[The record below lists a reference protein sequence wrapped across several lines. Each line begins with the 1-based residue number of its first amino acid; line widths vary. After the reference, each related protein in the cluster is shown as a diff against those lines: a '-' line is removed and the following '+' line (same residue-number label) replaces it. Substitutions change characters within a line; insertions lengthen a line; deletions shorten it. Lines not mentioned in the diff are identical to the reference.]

1 MDQIIH
7 VVQETWKE
15 GDPAQPIMMQYEGS
29 DDYLRARFEEY
40 VFGFLATAKYAAQ
53 LPPRAPDTPVDP
65 NSPVTQYGREAIQL
79 FRETRVFSQ
88 WNTLTDDTLC
98 DLIGCKH
105 PFSGKVT
112 VLSDAALR
120 LSAGLHDLRI
130 DESLAP
136 TREAIGA
143 ALQAGSAGLSKV
155 ASSWRSDLARLNA
168 GWQTPRAGRSQRNS
182 AELVASEDTETGQA
196 EEEQS
201 ATPTAATWDT
211 RKKETLSAIQATG
224 AQGYAALG
232 NLGSYL
238 SSKHKAWSM
247 SRRGRG
253 ENTQ

>member
-15 GDPAQPIMMQYEGS
+15 DDPAQPIMMQYEGS

-53 LPPRAPDTPVDP
+53 LPPRAPDGPMDP

-88 WNTLTDDTLC
+88 WNALTDDTLC

-143 ALQAGSAGLSKV
+143 AIQAGSAGLSKV

-182 AELVASEDTETGQA
+182 AELIASEDAGAAEP

-201 ATPTAATWDT
+201 ATQTAATWDT

-232 NLGSYL
+232 NLGSFL
-238 SSKHKAWSM
+238 SSKRKAWAM